1 MTGTCSYE
9 DAVVALAL
17 AGPDA
22 GAAPALRAH
31 LAGCPSCREV
41 HGLVSVLHEDRAE
54 TLAQVQV
61 PSAGLVWWKA
71 TLRARHE
78 DAARAT
84 RPITVVAGL
93 TAACLVGL
101 LASVSGL
108 IAWYLQDALAVQ
120 PAVQVLSAAIAS
132 IGATDGGGAVTATRL
147 VVWLVAGGLAV
158 ATPLLLSVALREER

>member
-120 PAVQVLSAAIAS
+120 PAVQVLSAAGRADRR
-132 IGATDGGGAVTATRL
+132 DGGGAVTATRL

-158 ATPLLLSVALREER
+158 ATPLLLYVALREER

>member
-1 MTGTCSYE
+1 VTRTCSYE
-9 DAVVALAL
+9 DAVVATAL

-22 GAAPALRAH
+22 SPTPELQAH

-41 HGLVSVLHEDRAE
+41 HGLVSVLHEDRAD

-71 TLRARHE
+71 TLRSRHE

-84 RPITVVAGL
+84 RPITVVAAL

-108 IAWYLQDALAVQ
+108 IAWYLQDTLAAQPLVQAVSAALAS
-120 PAVQVLSAAIAS
+120 LGAADA
-132 IGATDGGGAVTATRL
+132 GPVTGTWL
-147 VVWLVAGGLAV
+147 VVWLVAGVLAV
-158 ATPLLLSVALREER
+158 ATPLLLYVALRDER